1 MDGPVRKRRET
12 DDPDQIGTKG
22 CNVKDFRQKVKD
34 NTYHHTFE
42 GTDLNLERMY
52 VYLCIDTLMFLDLS
66 KVIII
71 QVLLWPG
78 LVTMAI
84 LYWL

>member
-1 MDGPVRKRRET
+1 MRKRRDI

-22 CNVKDFRQKVKD
+22 CSMKDFRQKVKA
-34 NTYHHTFE
+34 NTYNHTFE
-42 GTDLNLERMY
+42 GTDLNLERMN
-52 VYLCIDTLMFLDLS
+52 VYLCFDTFMFLDHS

-78 LVTMAI
+78 LATMVI
-84 LYWL
+84 HYWL